1 MLQTRL
7 DYPCETEMVSHP
19 TVGRRGLMSLVR
31 SSLGATTRTVAAG
44 AIVVAFGVGI
54 LSPGLADAKAP
65 PASFADLAAE
75 LSPAVVNIATTQTID
90 AGRTPE
96 MPQLPPGSPFKDF
109 FDEFFE
115 RNQPRSDRPRR
126 AQSLGSGFIIDAAG
140 IVVTNNHVIA
150 DADEIT
156 VRLQDDTEFKAV
168 LLGTD
173 EKTDVAVLQIDP
185 DGREL
190 PSVSFGDSDK
200 LRVGDWVVAIGN
212 PFGLGG
218 TVTAGIVSARGRDIG
233 QGPYDDFIQTD
244 ASINRGNSGGPLFD
258 MDGKV
263 IGINTA
269 IFSQSGGSVGIG
281 FAISSELAK
290 GVVSQLREFGR
301 TRRGWLGVQI
311 QQVTDEIAESLG
323 LSEAKGA
330 LVAAV
335 TPGGP
340 AESSGIEAGDVI
352 LSFNGQA
359 VPEMRAL
366 PRIVA
371 ETQVG
376 EEVAVTVWRAGKE
389 AAVTAKLGELEK
401 AEEARVIQTSQ
412 TDGVIEDTKVSS
424 LGLDVAT
431 LTPQLRDDYKVPGDI
446 EGVVIREIATDGA
459 AAEKGLS
466 IGDVIVE
473 ANQREVREPKDLA
486 DAVTEAREAG
496 KKSILLFVASQG
508 ETRFIALRIDKG

>member
-1 MLQTRL
+1 MLQTQHE
-7 DYPCETEMVSHP
+7 YPCETEMSSHP
-19 TVGRRGLMSLVR
+19 TDGPAGLMSRVR
-31 SSLGATTRTVAAG
+31 SSLGGTTRTIAAG
-44 AIVVAFGVGI
+44 AIVVVFGIGV
-54 LSPGLADAKAP
+54 LAPGLADAKAP

-75 LSPAVVNIATTQTID
+75 LSPAVVNIATTQTIE
-90 AGRTPE
+90 AGRSPDL
-96 MPQLPPGSPFKDF
+96 PQLPPGSPFKDF
-109 FDEFFE
+109 FDEFFD

-126 AQSLGSGFIIDAAG
+126 AQSLGSGFIIDSAG

-185 DGREL
+185 AGRVL

-200 LRVGDWVVAIGN
+200 LRVGYWVVAIGN

-218 TVTAGIVSARGRDIG
+218 TVTAGIISARGRDIG

-323 LSEAKGA
+323 LPEAKGA

-376 EEVAVTVWRAGKE
+376 EEVAVRVWRAGKE
-389 AAVTAKLGELEK
+389 QAVTAKLGELEK
-401 AEEARVIQTSQ
+401 AEEARVVQTSQ

-431 LTPQLRDDYKVPGDI
+431 LTPQLREDYKVPGDI
-446 EGVVIREIATDGA
+446 DGVVIREIATDGV

-466 IGDVIVE
+466 VGDVIVE

-486 DAVTEAREAG
+486 DAVAEAREAG